1 MSTETHPQLAEVL
14 RQAQHI
20 QSAVDR
26 QLHQLNTRS
35 FSGTDEARTVAVT
48 LDGRQRLTGLHIM
61 DGLLRLGTE
70 VVAQRINEA
79 IYNAQD
85 AVAATVEAEQ
95 PRLAELID
103 DANSSLNDTVGPLPA
118 KSG

>member
-14 RQAQHI
+14 RQAQHM

-35 FSGTDEARTVAVT
+35 FNGTDEAKTVAVT
-48 LDGRQRLTGLHIM
+48 LDGRQRLTGLHII

-79 IYNAQD
+79 IYNAQHA
-85 AVAATVEAEQ
+85 AVAAIEAEH
-95 PRLAELID
+95 PRLAGLID
-103 DANSSLNDTVGPLPA
+103 DANRSLDDTVGPLPA